1 MDASKNSLNKR
12 LTILLA
18 SGNRHK
24 VEEIQAFFQ
33 ASGLDLTVLPATHL
47 DGLEEHAPTFL
58 GNAEIKARFVLNEAH
73 AKQATFT
80 LGDDSGFIVEALTG
94 HQGLADFPGVR
105 SNRWLVGEPTH
116 ADRCRGIYDLLGDSP
131 QRSARFV
138 CAMSLIEVATGQVFS
153 VEGVCPLWVRSDGA
167 LVGSNGFGYDPMV
180 HYVDEAGQVSSQ
192 TMAEL
197 SLAEKTAIS
206 HRGRAL
212 NQLRAY
218 LDDFNR

>member
-1 MDASKNSLNKR
+1 MDAPKNSLNKR

-47 DGLEEHAPTFL
+47 DGLEENAPTFL
-58 GNAEIKARFVLNEAH
+58 GNAEIKAQFVQAEAH
-73 AKQATFT
+73 AQQATFT
-80 LGDDSGFIVEALTG
+80 LGDDSGFIVEALAG

-105 SNRWLVGEPTH
+105 SNRWLEGAPTH
-116 ADRCRGIYDLLGDSP
+116 ADRCRGIYNLLGEHL
-131 QRSARFV
+131 QRQARFV

-153 VEGVCPLWVRSDGA
+153 VEGVCPLWIRSDGA

-180 HYVDEAGQVSSQ
+180 HYVDEAGQVSPK

-197 SLAEKTAIS
+197 SMAEKTAIS

-212 NQLRAY
+212 EQLRIY
-218 LDDFNR
+218 LSDLIL

>member
-1 MDASKNSLNKR
+1 MDAPKNK

-18 SGNRHK
+18 SGNLHK

-33 ASGLDLTVLPATHL
+33 ASGIDVTVLPATNLGGL
-47 DGLEEHAPTFL
+47 DENAPTFL
-58 GNAEIKARFVLNEAH
+58 GNAEITARFVLDEA
-73 AKQATFT
+73 QEQNATFT
-80 LGDDSGFIVEALTG
+80 LGDDSGFIVEALAG

-105 SNRWLVGEPTH
+105 SNRWLTGDVTH

-138 CAMSLIEVATGQVFS
+138 CAMSLLHVETGDVFS
-153 VEGVCPLWVRSDGA
+153 VEGICPLWIRQDGE
-167 LVGSNGFGYDPMV
+167 LVGINGFGYDPIV
-180 HYVDEAGQVSSQ
+180 YYVDEAGKVQPQ

-197 SLAEKTAIS
+197 SLSEKTAIS

-212 NQLRAY
+212 RQLHAY
-218 LDDFNR
+218 LSDL